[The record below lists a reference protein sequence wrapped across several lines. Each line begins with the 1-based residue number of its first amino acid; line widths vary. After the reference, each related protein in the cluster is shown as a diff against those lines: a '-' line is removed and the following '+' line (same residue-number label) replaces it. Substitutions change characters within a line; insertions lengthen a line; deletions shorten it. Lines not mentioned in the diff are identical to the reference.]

1 MTAVAAGAIVVQR
14 RPFQEVS
21 VVSLGHALTHW
32 YPATFYLLL
41 PLIGKELGL
50 SYGQI
55 GSILTCQF
63 AAGAIANVPG
73 EFLRRHCRPQRPAHG
88 IRIVLGGRSL
98 SGHGLLTR
106 LLDDAR
112 LRDASG
118 YREQYLASHRDPL
131 AR

>member
-14 RPFQEVS
+14 RPFREVW
-21 VVSLGHALTHW
+21 VISLGHALTHW

-73 EFLRRHCRPQRPAHG
+73 KSSSTLSAAKACSWHSHCAGWAFP
-88 IRIVLGGRSL
+88 IWSW
-98 SGHGLLTR
+98 
-106 LLDDAR
+106 
-112 LRDASG
+112 
-118 YREQYLASHRDPL
+118 ASHTPTG
-131 AR
+131 